1 MKTLD
6 DFAGVMT
13 TGSGLKAAAPP
24 RFEALSPAGRAW
36 LRLDTAAGSALL
48 RGEPGVKLDFD
59 GGLMRL
65 TARDGREFIAS
76 GVDEAAADAVV
87 TAVRG
92 AAAARCW

>member
-13 TGSGLKAAAPP
+13 TASGLEAADPP
-24 RFEALSPAGRAW
+24 RFEVLSPADGAW
-36 LRLDTAAGSALL
+36 LRLDTAAGSALV
-48 RGEPGVKLDFD
+48 RGKPGVKLDFD

-92 AAAARCW
+92 AAASRCW